1 LTISTKAIVRR
12 AALLG
17 VLLACAGCSAT
28 YTVGGT
34 VSGLTGTGLV
44 LQNNGGNDLA
54 ISANGAFTF
63 LTALKKGASYSV
75 TVLTPPSGEGC
86 SVTNGGGTV
95 ASTNVTDV
103 AVTCATPPSAPTLGL
118 AFGVKELQFTWAP
131 IGGATFYRLLE
142 SRDGGPTFNF
152 SEGFSL
158 MVLCKTQQE
167 VDKYW
172 TKLTENGGE
181 EGPCGWLKD
190 RFGVSWQ
197 IIPEV
202 LGQMLSDSKS
212 GNSEAAMQAMLKMKK
227 LDIATLEKAYRGSA
241 VA

>member
-1 LTISTKAIVRR
+1 MINP
-12 AALLG
+12 
-17 VLLACAGCSAT
+17 C
-28 YTVGGT
+28 
-34 VSGLTGTGLV
+34 
-44 LQNNGGNDLA
+44 
-54 ISANGAFTF
+54 
-63 LTALKKGASYSV
+63 
-75 TVLTPPSGEGC
+75 
-86 SVTNGGGTV
+86 
-95 ASTNVTDV
+95 
-103 AVTCATPPSAPTLGL
+103 L
-118 AFGVKELQFTWAP
+118 AFKDGAEEAIKLYVSVFPHSKIKHMQLSDHDGP
-131 IGGATFYRLLE
+131 IAKGKVLNASFEIDGREYVAF
-142 SRDGGPTFNF
+142 DGGPTFNF

-167 VDKYW
+167 VDRYW
-172 TKLTENGGE
+172 TKLTEGGGE

-197 IIPEV
+197 IVPEV